1 VGTAKYID
9 ARRQIDQ
16 IRGAASRIFDKVD
29 LFITPTAPVPPF
41 AIAEL
46 LGDLATLRTKELLML
61 RNTRPLNA
69 LGLPTISIPCG
80 FTGAGLPIGMQITG
94 PAWGEA
100 SVLRLA
106 HAYERETQWHDRRP
120 ERI

>member
-1 VGTAKYID
+1 
-9 ARRQIDQ
+9 
-16 IRGAASRIFDKVD
+16 
-29 LFITPTAPVPPF
+29 VPPF